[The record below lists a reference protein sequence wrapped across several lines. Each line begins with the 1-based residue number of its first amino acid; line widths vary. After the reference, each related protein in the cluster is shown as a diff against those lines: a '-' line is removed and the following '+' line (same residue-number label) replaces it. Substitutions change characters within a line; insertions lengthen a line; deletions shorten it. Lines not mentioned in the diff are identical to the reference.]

1 MEYPQLNKNP
11 GGKIELKDFTGGIN
25 TARNPLLLQDDQ
37 VPEVENMV
45 PFRGILTTRRKFVL
59 DEQPDEVDA
68 PLEIEKT
75 LSCSLNLYTS
85 GEEPSGVPICSALFD
100 LVTVGANGEI
110 GFDYEAITLHC
121 SFSDT
126 ADDVENYIQ
135 DEEYTLSEY
144 DYDEEGG
151 ESVYTL
157 IEGTHEFRDAKFVKM
172 VINEDEIYN
181 DEGTGEEYSARHTD
195 VIIQATLNGDINL
208 IRIFVSYRRN
218 IGGTY
223 EPVFGYII
231 ENEKAA
237 YVPTVITAKSIDGT
251 SATPL
256 EDFNLLTPAFKE
268 EFFPRLQIVLAGV
281 SVYDTLYPFNTTTR
295 TPYIPLHLS
304 QNQLDEDANREMIC
318 EMYGVFDLY
327 VDTGLELNPIT
338 TSYYAKAR
346 IKHSENIE
354 SVYFDFYD
362 GDGYKIRGISARN
375 AAVLFNMNLA
385 NGTGYIRFDFNGT
398 VAHQSE
404 WDAYWFFD
412 NCYIEKIV
420 LTARKKNPMYQTLT
434 EAKAFELV
442 NTNITTLYGGTRSG
456 IADGTRRFY
465 AGYPE
470 GNLIRWSGLNDDTYL
485 PENNFA
491 YVGDDAD
498 ITALGKQYGAL
509 IVFKENSTY
518 NMEYTYSVEDGATTV
533 LFPIT
538 PISNEYGCDNP
549 GTLQLVNDRL
559 VWCNTNGRVYILYS
573 QYQYTRK
580 NIADIGGNVYDLL
593 KDNPPTFAA
602 VWDKMYFLFS
612 SVESGGSYV
621 NRAIIWDFDQTTY
634 YNYYSNEKSQDRLS
648 WFYWDITEITEQ
660 LTAAQT
666 FEDVLYLN
674 GANYYELSEDLMDT
688 CSIKTKEFDF
698 GVPTQLKNI
707 RRVDIMAEIIEAQ
720 TVQVDY
726 FGDNGTILYSDYR
739 AISEIGNV
747 VIKLRPHIL
756 RLRTFSV
763 RITGTKL
770 SVQGIIITADTAG
783 RLR

>member
-1 MEYPQLNKNP
+1 M
-11 GGKIELKDFTGGIN
+11 
-25 TARNPLLLQDDQ
+25 
-37 VPEVENMV
+37 
-45 PFRGILTTRRKFVL
+45 ILSNV
-59 DEQPDEVDA
+59 
-68 PLEIEKT
+68 
-75 LSCSLNLYTS
+75 
-85 GEEPSGVPICSALFD
+85 
-100 LVTVGANGEI
+100 
-110 GFDYEAITLHC
+110 ITP
-121 SFSDT
+121 
-126 ADDVENYIQ
+126 
-135 DEEYTLSEY
+135 
-144 DYDEEGG
+144 
-151 ESVYTL
+151 
-157 IEGTHEFRDAKFVKM
+157 
-172 VINEDEIYN
+172 VI
-181 DEGTGEEYSARHTD
+181 
-195 VIIQATLNGDINL
+195 
-208 IRIFVSYRRN
+208 
-218 IGGTY
+218 
-223 EPVFGYII
+223 GYII
-231 ENEKAA
+231 EDEKYA
-237 YVPTVITAKSIDGT
+237 YAPTVVTGKSLDGT
-251 SATPL
+251 LATTL

-268 EFFPRLQIVLAGV
+268 EWFPRASIVEPEVVDGV
-281 SVYDTLYPFNTTTR
+281 TYGINQWHTLHPTSGHSTPFIR
-295 TPYIPLHLS
+295 LYLS
-304 QNQLDEDANREMIC
+304 QQNLDDDYILYNGTPVADSYMIC
-318 EMYGVFDLY
+318 ELYGVFEFAE
-327 VDTGLELNPIT
+327 DTTP
-338 TSYYAKAR
+338 SHYAKAVLE
-346 IKHSENIE
+346 HIE
-354 SVYFDFYD
+354 DATTVTFNFYD
-362 GDGYKIRGISARN
+362 GAGWIKKEVDAVNTTAVRFN
-375 AAVLFNMNLA
+375 ANMK
-385 NGTGYIRFDFNGT
+385 NGFADIRFDWKDVFEQG
-398 VAHQSE
+398 SE
-404 WDAYWFFD
+404 SSYEAQAFFKTF
-412 NCYIEKIV
+412 YVEKVIV
-420 LTARKKNPMYQTLT
+420 TARKKNPMYDTL
-434 EAKAFELV
+434 EDAKSFDLI
-442 NTNITTLYGGTRSG
+442 NTSLTTLYGGTRSG
-456 IADGTRRFY
+456 IADGTRRFFS
-465 AGYPE
+465 GYPE
-470 GNLIRWSGLNDDTYL
+470 GNLIRWSGLNDITYL

-498 ITALGKQYGAL
+498 ITALDKQYGAL

-518 NMEYTYSVEDGATTV
+518 NMEYTYTVEDGATTV

-612 SVESGGSYV
+612 SVQSGGSYV
-621 NRAIIWDFDQTTY
+621 NRAIIWDFDQSTY

-674 GANYYELSEDLMDT
+674 GANYYALSDTLMDA

-698 GVPTQLKNI
+698 GAPTQLKNI

-739 AISEIGNV
+739 DVSEIGNV
-747 VIKLRPHIL
+747 VIILRPHIL

>member
-37 VPEVENMV
+37 VPEVKNMV
-45 PFRGILTTRRKFVL
+45 PFRGILTTRRKFEL
-59 DEQPDEVDA
+59 GSAPATDESARDTDRLLRAELRTISNGEYV
-68 PLEIEKT
+68 
-75 LSCSLNLYTS
+75 SLCTATFDYTS
-85 GEEPSGVPICSALFD
+85 IHSGDSHITAIVKSSESKSGYEDKNFETHPGYALNYTASVRAGCTTYKRVAHLGNFSN
-100 LVTVGANGEI
+100 TRIVGTKN
-110 GFDYEAITLHC
+110 Y
-121 SFSDT
+121 
-126 ADDVENYIQ
+126 ENYLGKI
-135 DEEYTLSEY
+135 DG
-144 DYDEEGG
+144 DYLW
-151 ESVYTL
+151 T
-157 IEGTHEFRDAKFVKM
+157 
-172 VINEDEIYN
+172 
-181 DEGTGEEYSARHTD
+181 RHTD
-195 VIIQATLNGDINL
+195 IIAETVVDGEFHI
-208 IRIFVSYRRN
+208 IRIFADWN
-218 IGGTY
+218 ALDTGGSPAFGDY
-223 EPVFGYII
+223 EPIFGYTV
-231 ENEKAA
+231 EDEKLA
-237 YVPTVITAKSIDGT
+237 YVPTVITGKSLDGT
-251 SATPL
+251 LATPL

-268 EFFPRLQIVLAGV
+268 EFFPRASIVAEGL
-281 SVYDTLYPFNTTTR
+281 NEWTTVHPTANIH
-295 TPYIPLHLS
+295 TPYIRLNLS
-304 QNQLDEDANREMIC
+304 QQDLDDDDKSFMIC
-318 EMYGVFDLY
+318 ELWGVFEFSDSD
-327 VDTGLELNPIT
+327 VS
-338 TSYYAKAR
+338 SYYAKAELVHKER
-346 IKHSENIE
+346 PTTVK
-354 SVYFDFYD
+354 FKFYD
-362 GDGYKIRGISARN
+362 GEGWERREVAANDDAIRFN
-375 AAVLFNMNLA
+375 ANMK
-385 NGTGYIRFDFNGT
+385 NGFADIRFDWRAIEAESGGDSDHN
-398 VAHQSE
+398 A
-404 WDAYWFFD
+404 DAFFTT
-412 NCYIEKIV
+412 CYIEKIA
-420 LTARKKNPMYQTLT
+420 LTARKRNPMYDTV
-434 EAKAFELV
+434 EDAKTFDLI
-442 NTNITTLYGGTRSG
+442 NTSIQTLYGGTRSG
-456 IADGTRRFY
+456 IADGTRRFF

-470 GNLIRWSGLNDDTYL
+470 GNLIRWSGLNDITYL

-621 NRAIIWDFDQTTY
+621 NTAVIWDFDQSTY

-674 GANYYELSEDLMDT
+674 GVNYYELSEDLMDS

-707 RRVDIMAEIIEAQ
+707 RRIDIMAEIIEAQ

-747 VIKLRPHIL
+747 VIILRPHIL

-770 SVQGIIITADTAG
+770 SIQGIIITADTAG